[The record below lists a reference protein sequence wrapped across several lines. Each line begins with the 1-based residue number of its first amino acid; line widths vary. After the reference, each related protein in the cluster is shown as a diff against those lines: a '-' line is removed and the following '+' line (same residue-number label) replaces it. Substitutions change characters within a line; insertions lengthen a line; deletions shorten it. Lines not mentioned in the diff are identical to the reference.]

1 MARLRQAAK
10 RVFASEYNLSQHE
23 DRGLEENAPNFV
35 ITPLGENVSRIYF
48 IGVMMTKTNNGTDD
62 SPMYRAEVRDPTGTF
77 YLYAGQYQPQA
88 LTALAQL
95 EPPTLIGVVGKVR
108 TYVRDDGSF
117 YASVKPEVVFPVDI
131 PQRDRWIISTTKY
144 TMDRIRALK
153 DAMEEDEPTE
163 EGLIEKGH
171 PKRAAVS
178 AVRSVGIYG
187 NVDVDP
193 IKLSLKDALDLVIEG
208 GGESIGEIPKIAQS
222 DGLIKKDEPEVI
234 AKDTDDGTKDI
245 VLEIIK
251 GLSGDKGALYRDIIT
266 DCEKKGID
274 KIQLEETIQEL
285 LDEGQ
290 VYEPTIGIIKPV

>member
-1 MARLRQAAK
+1 MARLRQPAK
-10 RVFASEYNLSQHE
+10 RMFAVEYNRSQHE
-23 DRGLEENAPNFV
+23 DRGLEENAPNYV
-35 ITPLGENVSRIYF
+35 ISPLGENINRVYF
-48 IGVMMTKTNNGTDD
+48 IGVMMSKTNNGTDE

-95 EPPTLIGVVGKVR
+95 DPPTLIGVVGKVR
-108 TYVRDDGSF
+108 TFIREDGSF

-131 PQRDRWIISTTKY
+131 PQRDRWINESSKF
-144 TMDRIRALK
+144 TMERIKACR
-153 DAMEEDEPTE
+153 DAYDMDEPDE
-163 EGLIEKGH
+163 EKLQEKGH
-171 PKRAAVS
+171 PGRAIQS
-178 AVRSVGIYG
+178 ALRSVGIYG
-187 NVDVDP
+187 NTDLEP
-193 IKLSLKDALDLVIEG
+193 IKLGVKDALDLVIEG
-208 GGESIGEIPKIAQS
+208 GGESIGEIPVLSPSEGAVAATPE
-222 DGLIKKDEPEVI
+222 KKEV
-234 AKDTDDGTKDI
+234 ADDVKDT

-251 GLSGDKGALYRDIIT
+251 NLTGEKGALYRDIIT